1 MSKEDD
7 LVKEAEIELSVSVAC
22 HSAIMTIDH
31 LGEVIVKNGKGS
43 KLENIKLHRRKCTN
57 IISNVVAPAIKE
69 ELAKDVKGKT
79 FSVILD
85 ESTDISTTKL
95 LCVMVRY
102 HSDSHNKIMTSFVE
116 LVPVIEATGETLFQ
130 ALSSCLVGIGLRI
143 QDCIGYGCNGASVM
157 VGEHNSVW
165 SRLRDVA
172 PNCIQVKCICHSL
185 ALCIKYA
192 FETLPSS
199 LGFLL
204 SEIPKWFSK
213 STVRREAFK
222 TLFNVMNAGNDR
234 MGTPLPF
241 QKSSTTRWLVRGK
254 VVYNC
259 LVNWEELKAYFAVAI
274 QKQVRSQE
282 ALSQVDKQL
291 PDTENLFKGLSSLHP
306 RKVLSQKD
314 RSPFNSLPLPH
325 LRNECAEKIEEQYR
339 KMLFR
344 DWKEE
349 PPFNGRVPDDT
360 VQFWCGISQFRNT
373 LDQNPF
379 QDLAKYALAC
389 LTNPVSNAVVERS
402 FSEVTAIKSKTRNQM
417 GLELL
422 SALVRIRSELH
433 MSGKCCR
440 DFAVTKRMLEMFNSE
455 HMYNDPAKTALAD
468 NADEVFPF

>member
-7 LVKEAEIELSVSVAC
+7 LVKEAEIELSVTVAC

-43 KLENIKLHRRKCTN
+43 KLENIKLHRRKCTK

-69 ELAKDVKGKT
+69 ELAKNVKGKT

-85 ESTDISTTKL
+85 ESTDVSTTKL
-95 LCVMVRY
+95 PCVMVRY
-102 HSDSHNKIMTSFVE
+102 HSDSQNKIMTSFVE

-143 QDCIGYGCNGASVM
+143 QDCIGYGCDGASVM

-192 FETLPSS
+192 FETLPCS

-222 TLFNVMNAGNDR
+222 TLSNVMNAGNDR

-274 QKQVRSQE
+274 PETSQESRYKARTILDMLNDQIIFLYFHFASPLITEFERVNAFFQATRADPEEMHKELLAHGKSLKARIYDAQGSILKIDQVDFGGKFEAEAKKYLQAQGNSSSAHEKLQEMKQRCHLFLTE
-282 ALSQVDKQL
+282 ALSQVDK
-291 PDTENLFKGLSSLHP
+291 
-306 RKVLSQKD
+306 
-314 RSPFNSLPLPH
+314 
-325 LRNECAEKIEEQYR
+325 
-339 KMLFR
+339 
-344 DWKEE
+344 
-349 PPFNGRVPDDT
+349 
-360 VQFWCGISQFRNT
+360 
-373 LDQNPF
+373 
-379 QDLAKYALAC
+379 
-389 LTNPVSNAVVERS
+389 
-402 FSEVTAIKSKTRNQM
+402 
-417 GLELL
+417 
-422 SALVRIRSELH
+422 
-433 MSGKCCR
+433 
-440 DFAVTKRMLEMFNSE
+440 
-455 HMYNDPAKTALAD
+455 
-468 NADEVFPF
+468 